1 MTVYLLK
8 YLITKYLIF
17 LQVTRVFQIFVNG
30 SSMTNAKVYQGLRD
44 YKNDEEYWDSSMI
57 WWGFALSSYR
67 KRIPR
72 CKSALLSHHVNE
84 WHIHVAPSSGFN
96 CFDCSQ

>member
-44 YKNDEEYWDSSMI
+44 YKNDEEY
-57 WWGFALSSYR
+57 
-67 KRIPR
+67 
-72 CKSALLSHHVNE
+72 
-84 WHIHVAPSSGFN
+84 
-96 CFDCSQ
+96 